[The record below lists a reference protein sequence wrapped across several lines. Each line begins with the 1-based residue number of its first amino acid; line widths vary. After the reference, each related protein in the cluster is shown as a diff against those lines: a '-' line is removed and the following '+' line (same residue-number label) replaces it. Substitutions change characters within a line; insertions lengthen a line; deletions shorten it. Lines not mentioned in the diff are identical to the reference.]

1 MGSGNMLACFRPLMT
16 SVGVVDNASS
26 GAGACCSWT
35 AAKVLVINDLSSI
48 QDAAAIGPVFVVVYN
63 FVQVFNPSHR
73 RRRRQVP
80 LLVRDYQS
88 RCDSSAEIQLRDL
101 RSLLV

>member
-1 MGSGNMLACFRPLMT
+1 MGSGNMLACFRRLMT
-16 SVGVVDNASS
+16 SIGVVDNASS

-35 AAKVLVINDLSSI
+35 AANVLVINDLSSI

-73 RRRRQVP
+73 RRRQVS
-80 LLVRDYQS
+80 LLVRGYRS